1 MIDGPADK
9 IIDTMVERGA
19 WCVGTPDD
27 LVAAIKRLD
36 EASGGYGGL
45 LIQTTEWSTREQMLH
60 SYELVARYVMPQ
72 FQGSLVNLQQSQAL
86 SAQIPD
92 RTERHAV
99 RCACAGAPRLPG
111 PTRPSLSPGLPRMGN
126 TAKWSAIRHV
136 SFR

>member
-45 LIQTTEWSTREQMLH
+45 LIQTTEWTTREQMLH

-72 FQGSLVNLQQSQAL
+72 FQGSLANLQQSQAL
-86 SAQIPD
+86 SA
-92 RTERHAV
+92 RTRTVLKDVRSGALARAHQDYLDQRER
-99 RCACAGAPRLPG
+99 P
-111 PTRPSLSPGLPRMGN
+111 
-126 TAKWSAIRHV
+126 
-136 SFR
+136 

>member
-1 MIDGPADK
+1 MPGRYQREYFEQTLGHDPVIDGPADK

-72 FQGSLVNLQQSQAL
+72 FQGSLANLQQSQAL
-86 SAQIPD
+86 SA
-92 RTERHAV
+92 RTRTTLKDVRSGALARAHQDYLDQRER
-99 RCACAGAPRLPG
+99 P
-111 PTRPSLSPGLPRMGN
+111 
-126 TAKWSAIRHV
+126 
-136 SFR
+136 